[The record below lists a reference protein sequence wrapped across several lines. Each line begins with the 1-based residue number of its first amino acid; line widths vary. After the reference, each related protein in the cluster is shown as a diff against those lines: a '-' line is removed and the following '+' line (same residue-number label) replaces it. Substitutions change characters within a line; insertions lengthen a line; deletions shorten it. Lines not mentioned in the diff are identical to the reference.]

1 NVVLI
6 TVVSVVAITLGG
18 IFYTL
23 NSSYEVHTRINN
35 AYVPAMQ
42 KLDVFE
48 ANLLRSKD
56 LIKEWAFVQ
65 RVDEDKN
72 KVEMRELSNGKL
84 IDSFKEFKT
93 KAFGIHGVASSN
105 LDSLDKHISVYNQQ
119 CIKIENLLPNFE
131 SYSDP
136 ILQMEAESFFLE
148 NTGIPL
154 IESKCE
160 KEIADIRA
168 QINLKMNGE
177 LNDLNIQFDRL
188 MIIIGAVAFFVLL
201 AGWVIGYFARQLRIQ
216 REETQAQKEVLDQLY
231 QDLTDSIQYAQRLQS
246 TILPTLGNVRQ
257 LFPNSFIFF
266 KPKALVSGDFYWFKN
281 VGGKKLFAAADCT
294 GHGVPGAFMSLV
306 GHNFLNHVT
315 KVFVDP
321 SQILNNVN
329 RLASEVMKTNSS
341 GVRDG
346 MDIALC
352 SYHEELRLLEFCG
365 ANNSLYIIRNGELIE
380 MKACK
385 RSIGSYG
392 EPGEDFKTQK
402 ANLEVNDMIYIFSDG
417 YADQFGGA
425 ANKKFMRKNFKDL
438 LSEISVLEIEEQEK
452 ALQQSLEDWKGEIDQ
467 TDDILIIGLRIT

>member
-1 NVVLI
+1 
-6 TVVSVVAITLGG
+6 
-18 IFYTL
+18 
-23 NSSYEVHTRINN
+23 
-35 AYVPAMQ
+35 
-42 KLDVFE
+42 
-48 ANLLRSKD
+48 
-56 LIKEWAFVQ
+56 
-65 RVDEDKN
+65 
-72 KVEMRELSNGKL
+72 
-84 IDSFKEFKT
+84 
-93 KAFGIHGVASSN
+93 
-105 LDSLDKHISVYNQQ
+105 
-119 CIKIENLLPNFE
+119 
-131 SYSDP
+131 
-136 ILQMEAESFFLE
+136 
-148 NTGIPL
+148 
-154 IESKCE
+154 
-160 KEIADIRA
+160 
-168 QINLKMNGE
+168 
-177 LNDLNIQFDRL
+177 
-188 MIIIGAVAFFVLL
+188 
-201 AGWVIGYFARQLRIQ
+201 
-216 REETQAQKEVLDQLY
+216 
-231 QDLTDSIQYAQRLQS
+231 
-246 TILPTLGNVRQ
+246 
-257 LFPNSFIFF
+257 
-266 KPKALVSGDFYWFKN
+266 
-281 VGGKKLFAAADCT
+281 
-294 GHGVPGAFMSLV
+294 MSLV